1 MALSAE
7 QLEQVKTWVLAGE
20 TLAGVQKRIAAE
32 FKVSMTYMDVR
43 FLVDD
48 LNVALVNKAPA
59 KAVGEVKPGAAVDGG
74 GEAEEADA
82 FEEDEE
88 AGVME
93 DFPGAEDAVV
103 EGKVTVELDKMMRP
117 GAVVSGTVTFSDG
130 VSAAWLINQMGRL
143 GFASIP
149 QGYQPKPEDIQEF
162 QVELQKLLQ
171 KAGF

>member
-1 MALSAE
+1 MGDMALSAE
-7 QLEQVKTWVLAGE
+7 QLEQVKEWVLAGE
-20 TLAGVQKRIAAE
+20 TLAGVQRRIASE
-32 FKVSMTYMDVR
+32 FKLSMTYMDVR

-48 LNVALVNKAPA
+48 LNVTLVDKTPAKEEAKDKDAGAADDTEAPDGGDDDGVVEAFPETGDAPA
-59 KAVGEVKPGAAVDGG
+59 
-74 GEAEEADA
+74 
-82 FEEDEE
+82 
-88 AGVME
+88 
-93 DFPGAEDAVV
+93 
-103 EGKVTVELDKMMRP
+103 GKVTVDVDRMMRP

-149 QGYQPKPEDIQEF
+149 EGYQPKPEDIQEF